1 MQFERKA
8 FFSETAKFNDND
20 DNGDRE
26 FQSQIS
32 IISEK
37 YQIWDEIVIFN

>member
-8 FFSETAKFNDND
+8 FFAETAKFSDN